1 MNTAVVKDKHL
12 KLDQKK
18 INMAKQILG
27 VKTETETIEKAL
39 DMVIQ
44 KSAALAEREK
54 VVKRI
59 LARRKKMKA
68 VPGDMT
74 DWIREGR
81 EERDKRYGF

>member
-39 DMVIQ
+39 DIVIQ